1 MRAAPGVNA
10 AGEEHRRDPE
20 RAPCR
25 TGCSDC
31 WPAAR
36 SSTIPMRARNWCSRS
51 SASSKRRSCF
61 PLDLI
66 FELADNLEGVT
77 KGEKLNAQ
85 LAARLA
91 ARVADIQLPRNS
103 MTGAEKNA
111 MAFGY
116 YVDKHIDDERKL
128 NFRAHDR
135 QGRERSGKAEGHSRT
150 AGARRCAT
158 RSSAITTFTTR
169 RRARRS

>member
-1 MRAAPGVNA
+1 MLDLLAGGAQLDDSESRASW
-10 AGEEHRRDPE
+10 
-20 RAPCR
+20 CR
-25 TGCSDC
+25 
-31 WPAAR
+31 R
-36 SSTIPMRARNWCSRS
+36 SST
-51 SASSKRRSCF
+51 SSKPAAL

-66 FELADNLEGVT
+66 FELADNLEGVA

-91 ARVADIQLPRNS
+91 ARVAEIQLPRNS

-128 NFRAHDR
+128 NLRALID
-135 QGRERSGKAEGHSRT
+135 KAAKDPEKLKDIRGQLAPTLRDTWS
-150 AGARRCAT
+150 AT
-158 RSSAITTFTTR
+158 TTSTTR
-169 RRARRS
+169 RRARRF